1 MTRRKR
7 ASSSSLR
14 HSTFLRTLILFASK
28 LKSLTGFVESGCSS
42 CPCARASASGWFTCA
57 SEMGAV
63 VSSDA
68 GQPSSIQLWMK
79 MMSEAETLCPP
90 HISGGNCLPSKGN
103 SPFRP
108 LINPD
113 AAPRPLEGFGPP
125 PPPPGDSPPP
135 PVVPSPPQQ
144 EWPPSPPASGAGGG

>member
-7 ASSSSLR
+7 SSSSGVR

-28 LKSLTGFVESGCSS
+28 LKSLTDFVESGCSS
-42 CPCARASASGWFTCA
+42 YPSARASTNGRVTCA
-57 SEMGAV
+57 IERIGASE
-63 VSSDA
+63 A

-90 HISGGNCLPSKGN
+90 HISGGNCVPSNGN

-113 AAPRPLEGFGPP
+113 AAPRPLEGFEPP

-135 PVVPSPPQQ
+135 PVVMPPPQH
-144 EWPPSPPASGAGGG
+144 EWPPPLASGS

>member
-14 HSTFLRTLILFASK
+14 HSTFLRTLILFVSK

-57 SEMGAV
+57 SDRGV
-63 VSSDA
+63 VSSKA

-90 HISGGNCLPSKGN
+90 HISGGNCVPSKGN